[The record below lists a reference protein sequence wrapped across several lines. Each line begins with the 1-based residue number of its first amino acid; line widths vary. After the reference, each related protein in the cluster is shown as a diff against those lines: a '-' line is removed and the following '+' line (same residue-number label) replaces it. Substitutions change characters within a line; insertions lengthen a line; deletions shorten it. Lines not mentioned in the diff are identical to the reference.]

1 MTISENVGLLKTIFR
16 GPKVIPGLSRLK
28 LFSIARHYGISH
40 LYIGNRV
47 NHIVDYPPMYDE
59 EEHKEPSGR
68 TLFFHD
74 RGDCYY
80 YDVLDDNT
88 RCVRQ
93 VEGFTVANHVCFEV
107 EELKEFLKPKVKKIG
122 GIK

>member
-1 MTISENVGLLKTIFR
+1 MTISENVGLLKTIFK
-16 GPKVIPGLSRLK
+16 GQKVVPGLSRLK
-28 LFSIARHYGISH
+28 LFSIARHYGLSH

-47 NHIVDYPPMYDE
+47 NHIVDYPLHDE
-59 EEHKEPSGR
+59 EEYREPSGR

-74 RGDCYY
+74 RGDSYY
-80 YDVLDDNT
+80 YDVLDENT

-93 VEGFTVANHVCFEV
+93 TEGFTIASHVCTEV
-107 EELKEFLKPKVKKIG
+107 EELKECLKPKVKKIG